1 MTAIYVLCVIKDLI
15 SNAVQDF
22 TENRL
27 YRIDVFRKLVKH
39 YRRKAIV
46 TEATIEQ
53 VVIELNL

>member
-1 MTAIYVLCVIKDLI
+1 LTAIYVLCVIKDLI

-27 YRIDVFRKLVKH
+27 HRIDVFRKFVKH
-39 YRRKAIV
+39 YRRKVIV
-46 TEATIEQ
+46 LETAIEQ